1 MVKLSRAR
9 PGREVAREPLTVG
22 GDVAVVDEVG
32 RRRPHCPHG
41 EPVDEDLVGDLGQVE
56 QDVAGERLLRAARGV
71 PSADVQ
77 APELLCSL
85 GHLDDQRRVRGRLI
99 IADVQRDSDQVRVV
113 DNVRFTGR

>member
-1 MVKLSRAR
+1 MAAHMEDGSL
-9 PGREVAREPLTVG
+9 PL
-22 GDVAVVDEVG
+22 DALQAWPQASALE
-32 RRRPHCPHG
+32 
-41 EPVDEDLVGDLGQVE
+41 
-56 QDVAGERLLRAARGV
+56 AERLLRAARGV

-113 DNVRFTGR
+113 DNVRFTGRQSGSSQK